1 MLEERIES
9 VNSNDGSLLKQE
21 AMAFLMKLHRQFEK
35 DIKDL
40 HELKQNEETQKG
52 FLSNTK
58 SVREMNWTVKHVR
71 ADLQDRRVIVRH
83 SAVDKERLQTSLQS
97 GAKVFAADLM
107 SEPYLTYK
115 QRMATHENVNEEMK
129 RKSNELNVYPTSF
142 MMIPRQWNM
151 EEENVLVDGTAMSA
165 GLFDF
170 GLYMFH
176 NTLSLLQKGS
186 APYFGLTG
194 FTSYHEAKFWN
205 NVFCFA
211 EKEMS
216 LVEGTVKAAVLL
228 GKGGIYQME
237 EMLYE
242 LRSHCAG
249 IHLETDKRETI
260 TDATRYAIKV
270 AHKRNTHVICD
281 DSSKGCDTG
290 NTNALEQF
298 ELETVGVIE
307 GFDGTCVSDFNRVDM
322 VNAIYNHYMPEPN
335 QIWKKRNDCTPLLEA
350 ANVLTV

>member
-1 MLEERIES
+1 MIEEKIES
-9 VNSNDGSLLKQE
+9 VNSNGNSLLTQE
-21 AMAFLMKLHRQFEK
+21 AMGFLLKLHRQFET
-35 DIKDL
+35 DMTDL
-40 HELKQNEETQKG
+40 HELVKKNEEVQNG

-58 SVREMNWTVKHVR
+58 SVRETNWTVKNVR

-83 SAVDKERLQTSLQS
+83 SAVNKERLQTSLQS

-107 SEPYLTYK
+107 SEPVLTYK
-115 QRMATHENVNEEMK
+115 QIMASHANVNEEI
-129 RKSNELNVYPTSF
+129 RRNSNELNVYPTSF

-151 EEENVLVDGTAMSA
+151 KEENVSVDGIAMSA

-170 GLYMFH
+170 GLYLFH
-176 NTLSLLQKGS
+176 NTLPLLQKGS

-194 FTSYHEAKFWN
+194 FTSYHEAEFWN

-211 EKEMS
+211 EKEMN
-216 LVEGTVKAAVLL
+216 LLEGTVKASVLI
-228 GKGGIYQME
+228 GCDGVYQVE

-242 LRSHCAG
+242 LRNHCAG
-249 IHLETDKRETI
+249 IHLETDKKQSI
-260 TDATRYAIKV
+260 MDAARYAIKV

-290 NTNALEQF
+290 DKLKQF
-298 ELETVGVIE
+298 EFETVGVVE
-307 GFDGTCVSDFNRVDM
+307 GFDGTCVSDTNRIDM

-335 QIWKKRNDCTPLLEA
+335 QIWKKRNDCIAFLETV
-350 ANVLTV
+350 NELTV